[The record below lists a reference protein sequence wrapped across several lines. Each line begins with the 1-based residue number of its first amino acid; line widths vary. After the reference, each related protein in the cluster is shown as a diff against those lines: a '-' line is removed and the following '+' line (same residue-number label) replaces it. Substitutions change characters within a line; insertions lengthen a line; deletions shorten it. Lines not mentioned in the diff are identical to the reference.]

1 MGSVA
6 QGRAILWRKEKLS
19 NTCIM
24 YMKCILSNVWKV
36 ITQYVTEHRIKKGGR
51 IDYIQQQL
59 CQHTMKY
66 HVCVF
71 G

>member
-1 MGSVA
+1 
-6 QGRAILWRKEKLS
+6 
-19 NTCIM
+19 
-24 YMKCILSNVWKV
+24 MKCILSNVWRV

-59 CQHTMKY
+59 CQYTMKY

-71 G
+71 S